1 MKNEEREIL
10 ELVKKAPAGSVE
22 TLTSSARMLQ
32 ELSRFMLK
40 DTVQAFTS
48 GMSQELLEIRRE
60 NRRLQRTLV
69 SLPKTERE
77 SFYYEAGV
85 FIGAYGTVVELQE
98 ASAVQEEWKC
108 QLNLLNKKHV
118 KDILLFLYQNPY
130 SRQKH
135 IAENVNIRPNYLSEI
150 LHLLLDAELVERT
163 GKNKS
168 TQYYLLRAGRN
179 IVRTRVLQ
187 FEAEKPV
194 IDVDY
199 RELEEKDRFLENE
212 GKEKAKLA
220 EKGEELYGAAK
231 WKLDIRFDYKTAGY
245 R

>member
-1 MKNEEREIL
+1 MREKKDGMKNIINREIL

-85 FIGAYGTVVELQE
+85 FVGVYAVLEELYNII
-98 ASAVQEEWKC
+98 VYNEEC
-108 QLNLLNKKHV
+108 NSQLNLFNKKYV
-118 KDILLFLYQNPY
+118 KDVLLYLYYNPYSSQNDIAKNTKIEPNCLNDILLVFLNV
-130 SRQKH
+130 K
-135 IAENVNIRPNYLSEI
+135 IANRY
-150 LHLLLDAELVERT
+150 
-163 GKNKS
+163 GKNKRA
-168 TQYYLLRAGRN
+168 QYYLLRAGR
-179 IVRTRVLQ
+179 
-187 FEAEKPV
+187 
-194 IDVDY
+194 
-199 RELEEKDRFLENE
+199 
-212 GKEKAKLA
+212 KLA
-220 EKGEELYGAAK
+220 KDK
-231 WKLDIRFDYKTAGY
+231 ITNNI
-245 R
+245 